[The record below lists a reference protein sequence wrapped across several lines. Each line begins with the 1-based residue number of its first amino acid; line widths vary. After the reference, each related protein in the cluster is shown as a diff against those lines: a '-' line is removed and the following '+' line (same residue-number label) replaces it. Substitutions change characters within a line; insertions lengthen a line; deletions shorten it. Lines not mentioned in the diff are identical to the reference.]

1 MKVKRDK
8 ALNRRNTA
16 PYHTFYFS
24 GEGLF
29 ATRFLKI
36 SSSTKGDLSTV
47 FFNFFILI
55 LINK

>member
-16 PYHTFYFS
+16 PYHTFYFVD
-24 GEGLF
+24 EGLCL
-29 ATRFLKI
+29 TRFLKF
-36 SSSTKGDLSTV
+36 SSSSKGDFSTDV
-47 FFNFFILI
+47 FYFFILI

>member
-8 ALNRRNTA
+8 ALNRHNTA

-29 ATRFLKI
+29 VTRFLKF
-36 SSSTKGDLSTV
+36 SSSSKGDFSTDV
-47 FFNFFILI
+47 FYFFILI

>member
-16 PYHTFYFS
+16 PYHTFYFA

-29 ATRFLKI
+29 VTRFLKFP
-36 SSSTKGDLSTV
+36 SSSKGDFSTDV
-47 FFNFFILI
+47 FYFFILI